1 MPALRASPAELLRYT
16 AAPVLAAL
24 TLPIM
29 PLSTLSIAKALIARA
44 SVTPD
49 DAGCQELLKGELAP
63 LGFRFETIA
72 RNGVTNL
79 WARRGDAAPLVCFAG
94 HTDVVPTG
102 PLDKWDSD
110 PFVPT
115 IRGDKLYGR
124 GAADM
129 KGSLA
134 AFVTGIAAFLARHPD
149 PRGSIA
155 LLLTSDEEGPAKDG
169 TVAVIER
176 LVARNE
182 IPDYCIVGEPTS
194 VQRAGDMVKNGRRGS
209 LSAKLTVHGVQG
221 HVAYPDQAL
230 NPVHAV
236 APAIAQLAGTVWDHG
251 NDFFP
256 PTTWQVSNVR
266 AGTGAANV
274 IPGEAEVLFNFRF
287 STAST
292 PEGLQQR
299 VRQVLQDSGVQFD
312 LAWELGAKPFLT
324 EPGALVDAVT
334 EAVREAEGF
343 MPELSTTGGT
353 SDGRF
358 LAEICPHVV
367 ELGPT
372 NATIHKVNEYVPLA
386 DLERLPGL
394 YRRVL
399 ERLLV

>member
-1 MPALRASPAELLRYT
+1 
-16 AAPVLAAL
+16 
-24 TLPIM
+24 M
-29 PLSTLSIAKALIARA
+29 PLSTLDLAKALIARP

-49 DAGCQELLKGELAP
+49 DAGCQELLKEQLAP

-79 WARRGDAAPLVCFAG
+79 WARRGDSGPLVCFAG

-102 PLDKWDSD
+102 PRDKWTSD
-110 PFVPT
+110 PFEPT
-115 IRGDKLYGR
+115 IRDGKLYGR

-134 AFVTGIAAFLARHPD
+134 AFVTGIAAFLQQQPD

-169 TVAVIER
+169 TVAVIEK

-182 IPDYCIVGEPTS
+182 IPDFCIVGEPTS

-221 HVAYPDQAL
+221 HVAYPDQAV
-230 NPVHAV
+230 NAVHAV
-236 APAIAQLAGTVWDHG
+236 SPAIAQLAKTVWDHG

-256 PTTWQVSNVR
+256 PTTWQVSNIQ
-266 AGTGAANV
+266 AGTGATNV

-292 PEGLQQR
+292 PDDLQRR
-299 VRQVLQDSGVQFD
+299 VERILKESGVEFD
-312 LAWELGAKPFLT
+312 VAWELGAKPFLT
-324 EPGALVDAVT
+324 ASGVLVDAVT
-334 EAVREAEGF
+334 DAIRDVEGVT
-343 MPELSTTGGT
+343 PELSTTGGT

-358 LAEICPHVV
+358 LAEICPNVI

-372 NATIHKVNEYVPLA
+372 NATIHKVNEYVPLV
-386 DLERLPGL
+386 DLEQLPHM
-394 YRRVL
+394 YRRL
-399 ERLLV
+399 LARLLA

>member
-1 MPALRASPAELLRYT
+1 MP
-16 AAPVLAAL
+16 
-24 TLPIM
+24 I
-29 PLSTLSIAKALIARA
+29 STLDLAKALIARP

-49 DAGCQELLKGELAP
+49 DADCQELLREQLAP
-63 LGFRFETIA
+63 LGFRFETVT

-79 WARRGDAAPLVCFAG
+79 WARRGDAGPLVCLAG

-102 PLDKWDSD
+102 PREKWDSD

-115 IRGDKLYGR
+115 IRDGRLYGR

-134 AFVTGIAAFLARHPD
+134 AFVTAVRDFVAALPNHP
-149 PRGSIA
+149 GSIA
-155 LLLTSDEEGPAKDG
+155 FLLTSDEEGPARDG
-169 TVAVIER
+169 TVAVIEK
-176 LVARNE
+176 LVARGE

-194 VQRAGDMVKNGRRGS
+194 VERAGDMVKNGRRGS

-221 HVAYPDQAL
+221 HVAYPDQAV
-230 NPVHAV
+230 NAVHV
-236 APAIAQLAGTVWDHG
+236 VSPAIAEMARTVWDNG

-256 PTTWQVSNVR
+256 PTTWQVSNIQ
-266 AGTGAANV
+266 AGTGATNV

-292 PEGLQQR
+292 PESLRQR
-299 VRQVLQDSGVQFD
+299 VAEILTRNGVSCD
-312 LAWELGAKPFLT
+312 VSWELGAKPYLT
-324 EPGALVDAVT
+324 DAGLLVDAVV
-334 EAVREAEGF
+334 EAIGDVAGIA
-343 MPELSTTGGT
+343 PQLSTTGGT

-358 LAEICPHVV
+358 LSEICPHVI

-386 DLERLPGL
+386 DLERLPGM
-394 YRRVL
+394 YRAIL
-399 ERLLV
+399 ERLLA

>member
-1 MPALRASPAELLRYT
+1 
-16 AAPVLAAL
+16 
-24 TLPIM
+24 M
-29 PLSTLSIAKALIARA
+29 PLNTLELTQALIARA

-49 DAGCQELLKGELAP
+49 DAGCQELLMGELAP
-63 LGFRFETIA
+63 LGFRFETIE

-102 PLDKWDSD
+102 PREKWDSD

-115 IRGDKLYGR
+115 IRDGKLYGR

-134 AFVTGIAAFLARHPD
+134 AFVTGIAEFLAAHPRH
-149 PRGSIA
+149 RGSIA
-155 LLLTSDEEGPAKDG
+155 LLLTSDEEGPARDG
-169 TVAVIER
+169 TVAVIEK
-176 LVARNE
+176 LVARGE
-182 IPDYCIVGEPTS
+182 VPDYCIVGEPTS

-209 LSAKLTVHGVQG
+209 LSAKLTVQGVQG

-230 NPVHAV
+230 NAVHV
-236 APAIAQLAGTVWDHG
+236 VSPAIAEMATTVWDRG

-256 PTTWQVSNVR
+256 PTTWQVSNLR
-266 AGTGAANV
+266 AGTGATNV

-292 PEGLQQR
+292 PDELQKR
-299 VRQVLQDSGVQFD
+299 VHEILARNGVKCAVD
-312 LAWELGAKPFLT
+312 WELGAKPFLT
-324 EPGALVDAVT
+324 DPGVLVEAVT
-334 EAVREAEGF
+334 EAIREVEGIA
-343 MPELSTTGGT
+343 PELSTTGGT

-358 LAEICPHVV
+358 LAEICKHVI

-372 NATIHKVNEYVPLA
+372 NATIHKINEYVPLA
-386 DLERLPGL
+386 DLERLPQM
-394 YRRVL
+394 YSRVL
-399 ERLLV
+399 ARLLSTP

>member
-1 MPALRASPAELLRYT
+1 
-16 AAPVLAAL
+16 
-24 TLPIM
+24 M
-29 PLSTLSIAKALIARA
+29 PLTTLDLAKALIARP

-49 DAGCQELLKGELAP
+49 DAGCQELLKEQLAP

-79 WARRGDAAPLVCFAG
+79 WARRGDAGPLVCFAG

-102 PLDKWDSD
+102 PLEKWESD

-115 IRGDKLYGR
+115 IRGDKLFGR

-134 AFVTGIAAFLARHPD
+134 AFVTGIAAFLERHPD

-169 TVAVIER
+169 TVAVVEK

-182 IPDYCIVGEPTS
+182 IPDFCIVGEPTS
-194 VQRAGDMVKNGRRGS
+194 VARAGDMVKNGRRGS

-221 HVAYPDQAL
+221 HVAYPDQAV
-230 NPVHAV
+230 NAVHMV
-236 APAIAQLAGTVWDHG
+236 SPAIAELARTVWDNG

-256 PTTWQVSNVR
+256 PTTWQVSNIR
-266 AGTGAANV
+266 AGTGATNV

-292 PEGLQQR
+292 PEQLQERVERILEQSGVEFGLQ
-299 VRQVLQDSGVQFD
+299 
-312 LAWELGAKPFLT
+312 WELGAKPFLT
-324 EPGALVDAVT
+324 EQGVLVDAVVD
-334 EAVREAEGF
+334 AIREVEGAS
-343 MPELSTTGGT
+343 PELSTTGGT

-358 LAEICPHVV
+358 LAEICPHVI

-386 DLERLPGL
+386 DLERLPIL
-394 YRRVL
+394 YRVVL
-399 ERLLV
+399 ERLIV